1 MRSRYILKTTMRPWN
16 LPLDALTAT
25 VRFTARRSNAETL
38 PSADHRPWP
47 LPDEPWIMGQRWN
60 HLLFAHWPLSPTAL
74 APHLPTTLPLDT
86 FDGDAWVAVTP
97 FVLDNLR
104 LRGVPPV
111 PGVSRFPEVNVR
123 TYVRRDGKPGVFFF
137 SLDAGSALAVAAAR
151 RLYALPYHHAD
162 FSVAQAERRTRY
174 TCRRRGGASAILD
187 ATYEPTGPAAHAPHG
202 SLAAWLTE
210 RYCLYA
216 VDAAG
221 AIYRAEIHHVPWP
234 LQPATAVIRT
244 NTMAAASGLSLPDRP
259 PLLHY
264 AERLDVMVWRPE
276 LVDASPRR
284 G

>member
-1 MRSRYILKTTMRPWN
+1 MRPWS
-16 LPLDALTAT
+16 LALDAVTTA
-25 VRFTARRSNAETL
+25 VRATARRSNAETL
-38 PSADHRPWP
+38 PPADHRPWP
-47 LPDEPWIMGQRWN
+47 VPDEPWIMGQRWN
-60 HLLFAHWPLSPTAL
+60 HLLFAHWPVAPTAL
-74 APHLPTTLPLDT
+74 ARHVPAALPVDT
-86 FDGDAWVAVTP
+86 FEGEAWVAVTP

-111 PGVSRFPEVNVR
+111 PGVAEFPEINVR

-137 SLDAGSALAVAAAR
+137 SLDAGSALAAAAAR

-162 FSVAQAERRTRY
+162 FSVAQAGTRTRY
-174 TCRRRGGASAILD
+174 VCRRKGATPAVFD
-187 ATYEPTGPAAHAPHG
+187 ATYEPTGPAAHAPTG

-216 VDAAG
+216 VDSG

-276 LVDASPRR
+276 LVEAPRSR
-284 G
+284 T

>member
-1 MRSRYILKTTMRPWN
+1 MPAWTTALDIL
-16 LPLDALTAT
+16 T
-25 VRFTARRSNAETL
+25 VVVSAVARGDNAETL
-38 PSADHRPWP
+38 PPADHRPWP

-60 HLLFAHWPLSPTAL
+60 HLLFAHWPLVPATVARHVPSA
-74 APHLPTTLPLDT
+74 LPLDT
-86 FDGDAWVAVTP
+86 FDGQAWIGVTP

-111 PGVSRFPEVNVR
+111 PGMSRFPEINVR

-151 RLYALPYHHAD
+151 RLYSLPYHHAE
-162 FSVAQAERRTRY
+162 FSVARAGPRSRYAARRKGT
-174 TCRRRGGASAILD
+174 TPAVFD
-187 ATYEPTGPAAHAPHG
+187 ATYEPTGPPASAPIG
-202 SLAAWLTE
+202 SLDAWLTE

-221 AIYRAEIHHVPWP
+221 VISRAEIHHVPWP

-244 NTMAAASGLSLPDRP
+244 NTMAAASGLALPDRP

-264 AERLDVMVWRPE
+264 AERLDVLVWRPHVVTTE
-276 LVDASPRR
+276 GSASRR
-284 G
+284 A